1 MAAVSS
7 FLNPTSQRVR
17 TVPSWYGP
25 VLPRVTNRGAP
36 LALVNPFAVSNP
48 KTPGPVFPAAAS
60 YRASIIS
67 ALTMLFGTRP
77 GERIWLPQYGLNME
91 VLVYEALDAQM
102 VADAQNAIKTAVGTY
117 IPQVQVVS
125 VQVNTNAN
133 NNQVSFALTMSIVG
147 SPPNDLLTYSTP
159 STPTA

>member
-1 MAAVSS
+1 
-7 FLNPTSQRVR
+7 
-17 TVPSWYGP
+17 
-25 VLPRVTNRGAP
+25 
-36 LALVNPFAVSNP
+36 
-48 KTPGPVFPAAAS
+48 
-60 YRASIIS
+60 
-67 ALTMLFGTRP
+67 MLFGTRP

-133 NNQVSFALTMSIVG
+133 NNSVSFALTMSIVG